1 MDQNLSKSG
10 HWPVDPRPTSCLA
23 LTKAGA
29 LMEMVIRHLNCGSY
43 DQGPEF
49 SVYLPLV
56 NLDSHMWL
64 VVTVASVD
72 QELKIKTDGGQIT
85 SSKSVRKKNVM
96 ES

>member
-1 MDQNLSKSG
+1 
-10 HWPVDPRPTSCLA
+10 
-23 LTKAGA
+23 
-29 LMEMVIRHLNCGSY
+29 MEMVIRHLNCGSY

-72 QELKIKTDGGQIT
+72 QELKIKIDGGQIT
-85 SSKSVRKKNVM
+85 SSKSVRKKKKCHGIIVLNC
-96 ES
+96 EEADS